1 MQTAPNVVEIYAQ
14 LPTTISQEDEAIE
27 QRALCDPD
35 GQSSR
40 AAQRQ
45 KIDNLIKEQVIN
57 HSIWER
63 RA

>member
-1 MQTAPNVVEIYAQ
+1 MLSYQQP
-14 LPTTISQEDEAIE
+14 LPSQEDEAIE
-27 QRALCDPD
+27 QRALRDLD
-35 GQSSR
+35 GQSPR